1 MIITGAFLA
10 EAAATVDNKLDVKG
24 GVLSR
29 YGVGPDRRV
38 GVALVVLIRAEPDTD
53 DTGDD
58 TGDDTADA
66 TDAADDRWVDI
77 EIKPPTLDEPLS
89 TRFEV
94 PEASIGAFPGY
105 AFFDIQA
112 MLPHDGRWTIE
123 VTGGGETIS
132 LPLVLTSAAPRAT
145 LGL

>member
-1 MIITGAFLA
+1 MVTGAFLA
-10 EAAATVDNKLDVKG
+10 EAAATVDNKLNVSG
-24 GVLSR
+24 GVLAR

-38 GVALVVLIRAEPDTD
+38 GVALVVLIRPEPDSDPEAEPD
-53 DTGDD
+53 
-58 TGDDTADA
+58 A
-66 TDAADDRWVDI
+66 DAADADADASDRWVDV
-77 EIKPPTLDEPLS
+77 EIKPPTLGDSLH

-94 PEASIGAFPGY
+94 PRASIGAFPGY

-112 MLPHDGRWTIE
+112 MLPHDGRWAIE

-132 LPLVLTSAAPRAT
+132 LPLVVTSVPPRAP

>member
-1 MIITGAFLA
+1 MVTGAFLA
-10 EAAATVDNKLDVKG
+10 EAAATVDNKLNVSG
-24 GVLSR
+24 GVLAR

-38 GVALVVLIRAEPDTD
+38 GVALVVLIRAEPDSDPDGEPDAD
-53 DTGDD
+53 DD
-58 TGDDTADA
+58 ADA
-66 TDAADDRWVDI
+66 DASDRWVDV
-77 EIKPPTLDEPLS
+77 EIKPPTLGDSLH

-94 PEASIGAFPGY
+94 PRASIGAFPGY

-112 MLPHDGRWTIE
+112 MLPHDGRWAIE

-132 LPLVLTSAAPRAT
+132 LPLVVSSVPPRAP

>member
-1 MIITGAFLA
+1 MVTGAFLA
-10 EAAATVDNKLDVKG
+10 EAAATVDNKLNVSG
-24 GVLSR
+24 GVLAR

-38 GVALVVLIRAEPDTD
+38 GVALVVLIRPEPDSDPEAEPDAEPD
-53 DTGDD
+53 
-58 TGDDTADA
+58 ADA
-66 TDAADDRWVDI
+66 DASDRWVDV
-77 EIKPPTLDEPLS
+77 EIKPPTLGDSLH

-94 PEASIGAFPGY
+94 PRASIGAFPGY

-145 LGL
+145 LSL